1 MVDPNPGNDVD
12 TDTDPLPPVDF
23 GDAPDASVGGAWNY
37 PTTVGDGGAG
47 HGLGSG
53 RFLGAAVDA
62 ESDGQPSA
70 AASGDDLGGS
80 DDEDGVALPAQF
92 VPCTTAVVG
101 VTVSMN
107 AFVNGWIDFNNYGD
121 WSDSGEWV
129 IADYLQTAGIRND
142 AVAVPCTALP
152 TARTYSRF
160 RASNVPGVGVGGLTS
175 QGEVEDYAVEVVQIP
190 DPLQVLTA
198 SAAGVGSV
206 QLQWINPDEPYA
218 ATSIWA
224 RTYMFPAIPNEIG
237 ARLVAVRSGTAGGP
251 TRWSTSAAPKA
262 LPATTQDSPAIP
274 AKISPPART
283 SPPRP
288 PSDSAIAWVYST
300 GAASLVPPSPLPGI
314 AAFTASNDR
323 RLHSFDSATG
333 LWPSGWTPPLMNE
346 PAQGRSPVVNLP
358 TTTIGGTG
366 AVIFAGSQDG
376 HVYAFDASDGSELWQ
391 SAEELGSE
399 VQAAPSVMFTDFGAP
414 FNLVVAS
421 ARDLAGAATVYGLDP
436 SDGSTV
442 WSFDN
447 GGGEENAIGVV
458 SAQASLNW
466 STSPPRAFFASRAH
480 STGSSDTAWCLEL
493 AAGSASLLWSQ
504 PVGDSDGAASLSG
517 GAVYVWNR
525 HRPGRGLGP

>member
-1 MVDPNPGNDVD
+1 M
-12 TDTDPLPPVDF
+12 
-23 GDAPDASVGGAWNY
+23 
-37 PTTVGDGGAG
+37 
-47 HGLGSG
+47 
-53 RFLGAAVDA
+53 
-62 ESDGQPSA
+62 
-70 AASGDDLGGS
+70 
-80 DDEDGVALPAQF
+80 
-92 VPCTTAVVG
+92 
-101 VTVSMN
+101 
-107 AFVNGWIDFNNYGD
+107 
-121 WSDSGEWV
+121 
-129 IADYLQTAGIRND
+129 
-142 AVAVPCTALP
+142 
-152 TARTYSRF
+152 
-160 RASNVPGVGVGGLTS
+160 
-175 QGEVEDYAVEVVQIP
+175 
-190 DPLQVLTA
+190 
-198 SAAGVGSV
+198 
-206 QLQWINPDEPYA
+206 
-218 ATSIWA
+218 
-224 RTYMFPAIPNEIG
+224 
-237 ARLVAVRSGTAGGP
+237 AVRSGTAGDPDSVVDSGCAEG
-251 TRWSTSAAPKA
+251 TTCYYAGFASDSGGNYSAGTNVAA
-262 LPATTQDSPAIP
+262 
-274 AKISPPART
+274 
-283 SPPRP
+283 RP

-480 STGSSDTAWCLEL
+480 SPDSDTAWCLEL
-493 AAGSASLLWSQ
+493 AAGPASLLWSQ

-517 GAVYVWNR
+517 GAVYVGTNTGQVAALDPDTGEALWSAPFITGDGPGVKSWVWRIAAGSRLFFSTSSFFHGVTDNGPGTAPTAFWDGGVVEQKKLKASD
-525 HRPGRGLGP
+525 PGRE